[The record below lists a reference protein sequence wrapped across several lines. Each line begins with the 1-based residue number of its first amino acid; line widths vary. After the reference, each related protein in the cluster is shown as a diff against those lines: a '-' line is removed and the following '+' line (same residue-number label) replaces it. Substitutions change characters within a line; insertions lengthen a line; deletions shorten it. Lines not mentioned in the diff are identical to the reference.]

1 MTQNFE
7 KNACQFSDSLI
18 PYFEIFIEWS
28 FRMFLTL
35 PEVDLAFGFELLAE
49 VRMPDDIGSLA
60 VDTVELLVVMV
71 VSVIVLGALNDLV
84 VLLQLYLNQTQHS
97 TACTIRQSMEVS
109 VAALMEEAGQL
120 TEVAMMMEVVTVP
133 ALAVVLVG
141 PWAYN

>member
-1 MTQNFE
+1 
-7 KNACQFSDSLI
+7 
-18 PYFEIFIEWS
+18 
-28 FRMFLTL
+28 MFLTL

>member
-1 MTQNFE
+1 MRVN
-7 KNACQFSDSLI
+7 SLTV
-18 PYFEIFIEWS
+18 PYFEVFIEWP
-28 FRMFLTL
+28 FGMFLTL

-60 VDTVELLVVMV
+60 ADTVELLVVMV
-71 VSVIVLGALNDLV
+71 VSVIALGALNDLV

>member
-1 MTQNFE
+1 MRVN
-7 KNACQFSDSLI
+7 SLTV
-18 PYFEIFIEWS
+18 PYFEVFIEWP
-28 FRMFLTL
+28 FGMFLTL
-35 PEVDLAFGFELLAE
+35 PEVDHAFGFELLAE

-71 VSVIVLGALNDLV
+71 VSVIVLGALSDLV